1 MNFSDFS
8 AIGNAYFS
16 DFSGMP
22 LFHHTKQRN
31 QLSTTASLM
40 LQDFTVCQMQCAHRM
55 QKNPCAPV
63 NLYFITKP
71 SLTLLMN
78 PH

>member
-40 LQDFTVCQMQCAHRM
+40 LQDFTVCQMQCVHRM
-55 QKNPCAPV
+55 QKKKKIHVHLCI
-63 NLYFITKP
+63 FI
-71 SLTLLMN
+71 S
-78 PH
+78 